1 MCGAEYLDWVQRC
14 SECGVALVA
23 PADVPDPMQLPEEQ
37 QVVYELG
44 AWPLELQAAAAEAMA
59 DSNIPH
65 GWDGLDLVVHIDHE
79 TAVDAIMEQVETEH
93 GAAAADD
100 SSELTYELDEWP
112 ADDRQ
117 QVVAKLTEGGV
128 PFRWDSDTT
137 LVVAS
142 RDEPLVEEILDEV
155 EFPDDRPRFDAVTGA
170 IVAEDDHDAHDDD
183 DEADD
188 DDDDDDDADEDDDAD
203 DDDEDDELADADPE
217 LMGNLFVAA
226 DRLIKNPLDAD
237 GVAGLQRAL
246 DVADPDVPPYGV
258 ARSLWQKVVDG
269 AEAMGDALAAEGES
283 RLPEVSHNAVKV
295 RDLLRP
301 YV

>member
-1 MCGAEYLDWVQRC
+1 MCGAEYLDWVQKC
-14 SECGVALVA
+14 SECGVALVL
-23 PADVPDPMQLPEEQ
+23 PADLPDPMQLPEDQ

-59 DSNIPH
+59 ESAIPH
-65 GWDGLDLVVHIDHE
+65 GWDGLDMVVHLDHE
-79 TAVDAIMEQVETEH
+79 AAVDTIMERVEQEH

-112 ADDRQ
+112 ADDRDK
-117 QVVAKLTEGGV
+117 VVAKLSEGGV
-128 PFRWDSDTT
+128 PYRWESDTT

-155 EFPDDRPRFDAVTGA
+155 EFPDALPRYEAVTGEEGA
-170 IVAEDDHDAHDDD
+170 DQSDGDEADGDDD
-183 DEADD
+183 DGDG
-188 DDDDDDDADEDDDAD
+188 DAD
-203 DDDEDDELADADPE
+203 DDEVDADPE

-226 DRLIKNPLDAD
+226 DRLIKNPLDPD
-237 GVAGLQRAL
+237 GVAGLQQAL

-258 ARSLWQKVVDG
+258 ARPLWRKVVDG

-283 RLPEVSHNAVKV
+283 RLPDVSSHATMV